1 MCSPGRTSV
10 RFYPITRWTSWS
22 TPMVSCQPRIPVIIS
37 SVPFIVRGVPLFGLV
52 TNKDVYLNDL
62 IFWLPGVRL
71 IRFNVKATEA
81 KLTTESPTDIKVT
94 QDNNTTEAEHQV
106 DVELSGKTGWL
117 GYDDEF
123 WLILTG
129 LLLKSNLWCW
139 IYQKTTETQLFKTL
153 SSTCMTICI
162 DYY

>member
-1 MCSPGRTSV
+1 MYV
-10 RFYPITRWTSWS
+10 E
-22 TPMVSCQPRIPVIIS
+22 
-37 SVPFIVRGVPLFGLV
+37 VPLFGPV
-52 TNKDVYLNDL
+52 TNKDIFLKDL
-62 IFWLPGVRL
+62 VLRLPGVRL

-123 WLILTG
+123 
-129 LLLKSNLWCW
+129 
-139 IYQKTTETQLFKTL
+139 
-153 SSTCMTICI
+153 
-162 DYY
+162 